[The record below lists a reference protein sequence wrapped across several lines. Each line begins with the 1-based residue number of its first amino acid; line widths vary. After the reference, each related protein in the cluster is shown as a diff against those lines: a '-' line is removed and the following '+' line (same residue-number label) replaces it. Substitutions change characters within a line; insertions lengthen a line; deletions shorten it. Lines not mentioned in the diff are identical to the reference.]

1 MSKPHQNSTATM
13 SLFMNE
19 GHVFPDA
26 NDDANDDANGD
37 ANGDANDDDDD
48 DDADHDGYRMQ

>member
-13 SLFMNE
+13 SLFMMFMNE

-26 NDDANDDANGD
+26 DDHANDD